1 MKRFFE
7 KIAACIL
14 ASIGAIPRKIMHI
27 WYIFIASAWIL
38 LMIVMLLEYFG
49 VERTVFIALQVLFG
63 ISTVIFAIW
72 KFLRSDTWLDFSEC
86 LDRLN
91 RES

>member
-7 KIAACIL
+7 NIAACIL
-14 ASIGAIPRKIMHI
+14 ATIGAIPRKIMHI
-27 WYIFIASAWIL
+27 WYIFIASAWML
-38 LMIVMLLEYFG
+38 SMIVMLLVYFG

-86 LDRLN
+86 MDRLN
-91 RES
+91 GET

>member
-7 KIAACIL
+7 NVATYIL
-14 ASIGAIPRKIMHI
+14 ITVGAIPRKVMHI
-27 WYIFIASAWIL
+27 WYIIITSAWVIS
-38 LMIVMLLEYFG
+38 MIVMLLKYFG
-49 VERTVFIALQVLFG
+49 IERTVFIALQIIFG

-72 KFLRSDTWLDFSEC
+72 KFVRSDTWIDFTNC

-91 RES
+91 GES

>member
-1 MKRFFE
+1 M
-7 KIAACIL
+7 
-14 ASIGAIPRKIMHI
+14 
-27 WYIFIASAWIL
+27 
-38 LMIVMLLEYFG
+38 EYFG

-72 KFLRSDTWLDFSEC
+72 KFLRSDTWLDFKNC

-91 RES
+91 EGS

>member
-7 KIAACIL
+7 NVATYIL
-14 ASIGAIPRKIMHI
+14 ITVGAIPRKVMHI
-27 WYIFIASAWIL
+27 WYIIITSAWAIS
-38 LMIVMLLEYFG
+38 MIVMLLKYFG
-49 VERTVFIALQVLFG
+49 IERTVFIALQIIFG

-72 KFLRSDTWLDFSEC
+72 KFVRSDTWLDFTNC

-91 RES
+91 GES